1 MNKAQPKR
9 TFSSVF
15 SSRVFGASKS
25 AGAPKNVNGIV
36 FFETHAVSLD
46 PKNVEKAKHYSKPRL
61 GNVFILSNDKLNRIL
76 EILSEDAEEGKFIG
90 TGLKQ
95 NANNEGNESNDK

>member
-61 GNVFILSNDKLNRIL
+61 GNVFILSEDKMNRIL
-76 EILSEDAEEGKFIG
+76 DILAEDLEDGTFIG

-95 NANNEGNESNDK
+95 NANNEGNDK

>member
-25 AGAPKNVNGIV
+25 AGAPKNVNGII
-36 FFETHAVSLD
+36 FFETHANSLD
-46 PKNVEKAKHYSKPRL
+46 PNDVEKAKHYSKPRL
-61 GNVFILSNDKLNRIL
+61 GNVFILSEDKMNRIL
-76 EILSEDAEEGKFIG
+76 EILAEDAEEGKFIG

-95 NANNEGNESNDK
+95 KPQNESNNKNNK